1 MKMWMIFVLFWSSF
15 SLAKTQT
22 IEGRLLERGTQ
33 VPLKNVQVFILPHR
47 LETETDTKGN
57 FKFES
62 VPEGV
67 FTLLVNAPGYQRFER
82 PDNTDFRE
90 RRNLFIERQ
99 VYAEL
104 ESVTVGQVE
113 KRDKAVKTLTQ
124 DQFLTVP
131 GAGGDPVKAVQNLP
145 GVNRVQG
152 FSSRV
157 VIQGSDPGDTRY
169 DIDGHEIPQAFH
181 FGGLTSVVMPES
193 IERVDYL
200 SAGYGPENGRA
211 MGGIVSLKT
220 REPEAEDRDKKYFFF
235 ADTLKAG
242 GLYEQKIDDKSRFL
256 ISGRYSYV
264 GQILSRV
271 FEDNEQLNLTVVPE
285 FADLTGI
292 YTRDLGDGE
301 KVKVLFLASRDSLGF
316 LFKEPLRAD
325 PSIRGE
331 FKNEIQF
338 YRLIPQWQ
346 KKISESSEMNFSVGI
361 GQNRFLAEIAENYFR
376 NRNWQMTVRG
386 EWQKTFSENLTSQFG
401 FDNQYSRGAVEVRLP
416 SFQNAGGV
424 NDPFSSGE
432 LQEVTSDY
440 RIANLGLYNRNEIKR
455 GQTTYVPSL
464 RFERYTLTEENFV
477 LPRFAVNHQHS
488 DSLLLKAATGLYVQ
502 PPNPQET
509 DKNFGN
515 PDIRSP
521 QALHFMTGFEKD
533 FRGGAPEGY
542 LLSSSLFYRDFQGL
556 VVRSPDIVTRD
567 GQQVPEIYDNE
578 GTGLAYGAEFLL
590 KFRNQDWDSWISYTW
605 SLSRRTD
612 PRNGETPS
620 EFDQTHNFNLV
631 AARELPRNWKLSGR
645 FRYVTGNPIT
655 PVVGAYF
662 DADND
667 VYLPERGPIYS
678 ERLGDFFQLDL
689 RADKKWI
696 YDTSIWSFYI
706 DIQNIFNTQNA
717 EDFQYSYDFSNKQK
731 VTGLPLFPSIG
742 VKGEF

>member
-1 MKMWMIFVLFWSSF
+1 MNLWMILFLFWSSF
-15 SLAKTQT
+15 GFANSQV

-33 VPLKNVQVFILPHR
+33 IPLKNVQVFILPHR
-47 LETETDTKGN
+47 LETETDVRGN

-67 FTLLVNAPGYQRFER
+67 FTLMVNAPGYQRFES
-82 PDNTDFRE
+82 PDHTGFRE
-90 RRNLFIERQ
+90 SRNFFIERQ

-113 KRDKAVKTLTQ
+113 KRDKTAKSLTQ
-124 DQFLTVP
+124 DEFLTLP
-131 GAGGDPVKAVQNLP
+131 GAGGDPVKAIQNLP

-211 MGGIVSLKT
+211 MGGVVSLKT
-220 REPEAEDRDKKYFFF
+220 RDPLVQDRDKKYFFF

-242 GLYEQKIDDKSRFL
+242 GLYEQRIDDKSRFL

-292 YTRDLGDGE
+292 YSRDLGEAE

-316 LFKEPLRAD
+316 LFKEPLRED
-325 PSIRGE
+325 PSLRGE

-346 KKISESSEMNFSVGI
+346 KKFSETSEINISVGL
-361 GQNRFLAEIAENYFR
+361 GQNRFLAEIGDNYFR

-386 EWQKTFSENLTSQFG
+386 EWQKTFSEDLISQFG
-401 FDNQYSRGAVEVRLP
+401 FDNQYSRGTVEVRLP
-416 SFQNAGGV
+416 NILDTGGV
-424 NDPFSSGE
+424 NDPFSAGE
-432 LQEVTSDY
+432 LQEVAVDFRNS
-440 RIANLGLYNRNEIKR
+440 NLGLYNRNEIR
-455 GQTTYVPSL
+455 DGRTTWVPSL
-464 RFERYTLTEENFV
+464 RFEHYNLTGENFI
-477 LPRFAVNHQHS
+477 LPRLAINQQKS
-488 DSLLLKAATGLYVQ
+488 ESLLLKAATGFYVQ
-502 PPNPQET
+502 PPLPQEVNE
-509 DKNFGN
+509 NFGN

-533 FRGGAPEGY
+533 FREGGPEGY
-542 LLSSSLFYRDFQGL
+542 TLTSSLFYRDFDRL
-556 VVRSPDIVTRD
+556 VVNSPEIVTRN
-567 GQQVPEIYDNE
+567 GEQVPEVYDNE
-578 GTGLAYGAEFLL
+578 GTGSAYGAEVLL
-590 KFRNQDWDSWISYTW
+590 KLSTQDWDSWISYTW
-605 SLSRRTD
+605 SRSRRTD

-620 EFDQTHNFNLV
+620 EFDQTHNLNFV
-631 AARELPRNWKLSGR
+631 ASRELPRNWKLSGR
-645 FRYVTGNPIT
+645 FRYVTGNPNT
-655 PVVGAYF
+655 PVVGSYF

-667 VYLPERGPIYS
+667 VYLPERGQIYS
-678 ERLGDFFQLDL
+678 ERLADFYQLDL

-706 DIQNIFNTQNA
+706 DIQNILNTQNA
-717 EDFQYSYDFSNKQK
+717 EEFQYSYDFSTKQK
-731 VTGLPLFPSIG
+731 VTGLPLFPSVG
-742 VKGEF
+742 VKGEY